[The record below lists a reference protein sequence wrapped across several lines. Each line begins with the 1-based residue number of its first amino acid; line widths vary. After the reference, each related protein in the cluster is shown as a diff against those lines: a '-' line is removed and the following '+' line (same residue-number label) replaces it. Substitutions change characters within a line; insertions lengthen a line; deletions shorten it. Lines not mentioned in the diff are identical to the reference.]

1 MEVIIRVKKRR
12 LTVSKDSKNRANML
26 VNINDTVNEGDE
38 STEEKITMKF
48 IIKEKGTQCS

>member
-1 MEVIIRVKKRR
+1 MEVIIRVKKKR

-48 IIKEKGTQCS
+48 KIKEKSTQCS